1 MLDDLNVWAM
11 DVIASYSLMGSYDRV
26 PDYKELAHHI
36 ANQYQ
41 ELYWI
46 KKEIWVLRS
55 YGNKDCTAMA
65 DEALDEVKRK
75 HYERWMGW
83 CNG

>member
-1 MLDDLNVWAM
+1 MLDDLN
-11 DVIASYSLMGSYDRV
+11 
-26 PDYKELAHHI
+26 

-46 KKEIWVLRS
+46 KKEIEVLRS